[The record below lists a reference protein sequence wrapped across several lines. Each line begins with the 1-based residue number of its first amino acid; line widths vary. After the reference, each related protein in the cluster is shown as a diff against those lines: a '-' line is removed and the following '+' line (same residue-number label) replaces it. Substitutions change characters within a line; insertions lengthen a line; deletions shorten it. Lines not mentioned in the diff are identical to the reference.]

1 MEAIPL
7 VPGCK
12 RRGRADIINL
22 HDLSF
27 PVSSF
32 G

>member
-1 MEAIPL
+1 MEAISL
-7 VPGCK
+7 IPGCK
-12 RRGRADIINL
+12 RRGRADIFNL

-27 PVSSF
+27 PVSSL